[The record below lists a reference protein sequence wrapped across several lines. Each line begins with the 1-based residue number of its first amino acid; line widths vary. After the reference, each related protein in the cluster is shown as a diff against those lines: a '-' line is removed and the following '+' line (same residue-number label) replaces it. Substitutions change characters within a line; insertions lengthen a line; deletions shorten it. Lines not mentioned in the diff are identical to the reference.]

1 MDTLEFARRRDRL
14 MAAIGPKSV
23 AIIAGAK
30 EIRRNGDT
38 HYPFR
43 QESDFFYLSGFAE
56 PNALLVLTPLR
67 EEGEVSI
74 FVNPRDPS
82 AEQWTGRRL
91 GVEAAPQVLGVN
103 HAFDVSEIDKQLPQL
118 IEGRQAIHA
127 HFGFDTSFDQRIFS
141 CTSKLKSQ
149 RKDAPQE
156 FVDLSNSLHELRV
169 VKSPHEQECMQ
180 RAADV
185 TVGAHIRAMESCR
198 PGLYEWHLEA
208 ALVSEFMSG
217 GARHAAYPSI
227 VASGENACIMHYID
241 NNAMLNAN
249 DLVLIDAGCE
259 LDHYASDVTRTFPI
273 SGRFSDRQ
281 KELYELCLIA
291 QERAIESA
299 KPGAKFNDPHDTAR
313 QVLTQGL
320 IDLEIMDGPLDAA
333 LEQNDDR
340 RFLVHRCSHWLGL
353 DVHDAGAY
361 MEDGKSRV
369 LEPGMVLT
377 IEPGIYIP
385 SNESMEDVDPQWRG
399 IGLRIE
405 DDVLITPE
413 GNQVLTASAPK
424 NVDEIESLMEHGL

>member
-1 MDTLEFARRRDRL
+1 MNTLEFARRRDRL

-23 AIIAGAK
+23 AVIAGAK
-30 EIRRNGDT
+30 DIRRNGDT

-43 QESDFFYLSGFAE
+43 QESDFFYLTGFAE

-67 EEGEVSI
+67 KEGEVTI
-74 FVNPRDPS
+74 FVNPRDPG
-82 AEQWTGRRL
+82 AEQWNGRRL
-91 GVEAAPQVLGVN
+91 GVEAAPQVLGVD
-103 HAFDVSEIDKQLPQL
+103 HAYDVAEIDKQLPQL

-127 HFGFDTSFDQRIFS
+127 HFGFDSSFDQRVFS
-141 CTSKLKSQ
+141 CTSNLKSQ
-149 RKDAPQE
+149 RKLAPQE
-156 FVDLSNSLHELRV
+156 FVDLSHSLHELRV
-169 VKSPHEQECMQ
+169 IKSPHEQECMQ
-180 RAADV
+180 RAADI
-185 TVGAHIRAMESCR
+185 TVRAHMRAMESCK

-208 ALVSEFMSG
+208 ALISEFMSN

-227 VASGENACIMHYID
+227 VASGENACIMHYVD
-241 NNAMLNAN
+241 NNATLNAN

-259 LDHYASDVTRTFPI
+259 LDHYASDVTRTFPV

-281 KELYELCLIA
+281 KELYELCLFA
-291 QERAIESA
+291 QERAITSA

-320 IDLEIMDGPLDAA
+320 IDLGIINGPLDAA

-361 MEDGKSRV
+361 VEDGKSRAF
-369 LEPGMVLT
+369 EPGMVLT

-385 SNESMEDVDPQWRG
+385 SNESMKDVDSKWRG
-399 IGLRIE
+399 IGIRIE

-413 GNQVLTASAPK
+413 GNQVLTAEAPK